1 MDAPQTAPQ
10 TAPHRPGR
18 PAGAAPASALPGG
31 AGVRTA
37 VVHEWVGARAGAEQ
51 VFEALA
57 GTWPDADLYAL
68 SSAPGVHLDLG
79 GRPLRTT
86 ALDRS
91 ATRERRAL
99 TLPLMPLAWRALGR
113 GDYDLVVTSHHA
125 FATANRLARPGGTHL
140 AYVHTPARY
149 VWSPELDGRGTS
161 PLLAPARHLLA
172 GVDRRAAARLS
183 GVAANSAEVARR
195 VERFWG
201 REATVVHPPV
211 DVDRFAPAPGD
222 RDELH
227 LPDGYLLALGR
238 WVPYKNHLLVVDV
251 AERLGRP
258 AVLAGAGP
266 LAAAL
271 RERAA
276 GASVPVLVVERPA
289 DAQVRELLR
298 RASALVFPTFEDFG
312 IVPVEAMASGTPV
325 VALARGGAAETV
337 VDGVTGALV
346 AEHSPA
352 AYAEALTRAE
362 ACSAAA
368 CTLRAR
374 DFGPERFREQVRAWV
389 ASHGGGR

>member
-1 MDAPQTAPQ
+1 MTAPQ
-10 TAPHRPGR
+10 QALPTPPVAPRPG
-18 PAGAAPASALPGG
+18 AGP
-31 AGVRTA
+31 RTA
-37 VVHEWVGARAGAEQ
+37 VVHEWIAARAGAEQ

-57 GTWPDADLYAL
+57 GTWPEADLYAL
-68 SSAPGVHLDLG
+68 SRAPGAHLDVQ
-79 GRPLRTT
+79 GRAVRTT
-86 ALDRS
+86 ALDRA

-99 TLPLMPLAWRALGR
+99 TLPLMPLAWRTLGR

-125 FATANRLARPGGTHL
+125 FATAHRLTAPGGTHL

-161 PLLAPARHLLA
+161 PLLAPARRLLA
-172 GVDRRAAARLS
+172 GVDRRSAARLTA
-183 GVAANSAEVARR
+183 VAANSAEVARR

-201 REATVVHPPV
+201 REAVVIHPPV
-211 DVDRFAPAPGD
+211 DVQRFAAAPGE
-222 RDELH
+222 RDELD
-227 LPDGYLLALGR
+227 LPAGYLLALGR
-238 WVPYKNHLLVVDV
+238 WVPYKNHALVVQV

-258 AVLAGAGP
+258 AVVAGAGP

-271 RERAA
+271 RQRAA
-276 GASVPVLVVERPA
+276 TASVPVVVLERPG

-346 AEHSPA
+346 TEHHPA
-352 AYAEALTRAE
+352 AYAEALERAE
-362 ACSAAA
+362 ACSPDACRERAAA
-368 CTLRAR
+368 
-374 DFGPERFREQVRAWV
+374 FGLPRFRAQVTAW
-389 ASHGGGR
+389 AAAHTGATAGGR